1 MPSCLRDALTR
12 GWTVPRFV
20 PPVMFAIEPVAQDLE
35 RRFGGIPPE
44 PRPPRNLL
52 DEVEHLLIAQGGDI
66 GPLSLRQRRAVP
78 HLLWS
83 SPKGWSEHE
92 RLVRDYLAWAD
103 RDWPR
108 APRRLWKHYVLNMDP
123 RSLATR
129 RLGPWLA
136 AKADR
141 LPPAL
146 GDFARNWTLFEPMRG
161 VAKVAESLLAGG
173 DFIGELT
180 GLGIGDDD
188 VRRSAFLL
196 SVLEAIGQQLRG
208 YRQPCEIAVTLK
220 ELLRPLGEQPTAKMQ
235 GSQDLRQ
242 GALKS
247 LVEGLVLWA
256 DRQGEPARPQTL
268 DLLYVLI
275 GDPRLHAGRWQGI
288 DPAVRRTVERWLT
301 KITLD
306 VFFRF
311 MREVPTDRT
320 DMVESRVAYWR
331 GYERSISR
339 AWLLVGRNA
348 EIKARNVLD
357 RSFATFAAGSNVQA
371 DHLGLLIQIGGLVI
385 LEMNKTGS
393 TLFWPVAD
401 PTMPGLFERTYSR
414 SRLMD
419 ACPSGPYPGVERF
432 RLQHQPPQGWQGKY
446 TSVIGQRTRIWR
458 Y

>member
-1 MPSCLRDALTR
+1 MPSHLRDALTK

-20 PPVMFAIEPVAQDLE
+20 PPARFAIEPVALE
-35 RRFGGIPPE
+35 LARRFGGTPVEIP
-44 PRPPRNLL
+44 PPRNLL
-52 DEVEHLLIAQGGDI
+52 DEVERLLTAQGGDI
-66 GPLSLRQRRAVP
+66 SPLSRRQRKAVP
-78 HLLWS
+78 HLLWR
-83 SPKGWSEHE
+83 GWSEHE
-92 RLVRDYLAWAD
+92 GLVGDYLAWAD

-108 APRRLWKHYVLNMDP
+108 APRCLWKHYVLNMDP
-123 RSLATR
+123 GSLATR

-136 AKADR
+136 GKAHR

-146 GDFARNWTLFEPMRG
+146 RNFSQNWALFEPLRG
-161 VAKVAESLLAGG
+161 IGKVADSLLTGG
-173 DFIGELT
+173 GFIGDLT

-188 VRRSAFLL
+188 IRRSAFLL
-196 SVLEAIGQQLRG
+196 SVLEALGQQLRG
-208 YRQPCEIAVTLK
+208 YRQTCEIAVSLK
-220 ELLRPLGEQPTAKMQ
+220 ALLGPLEEQPTAKMQ
-235 GSQDLRQ
+235 GAQDRRQ

-256 DRQGEPARPQTL
+256 DRLGEPRIGQAL
-268 DLLYVLI
+268 DLLHTLI

-288 DPAVRRTVERWLT
+288 DPAVRGTVEGWLT

-306 VFFRF
+306 LFFRF

-348 EIKARNVLD
+348 EIKARRVLD
-357 RSFATFAAGSNVQA
+357 RSFATFAAGPNVQA

-401 PTMPGLFERTYSR
+401 PAMPGFFERTYSR
-414 SRLMD
+414 ARLMD

-432 RLQHQPPQGWQGKY
+432 RMQHQPPQGWEGKY
-446 TSVIGQRTRIWR
+446 ASVIGQRTGIWR
-458 Y
+458 